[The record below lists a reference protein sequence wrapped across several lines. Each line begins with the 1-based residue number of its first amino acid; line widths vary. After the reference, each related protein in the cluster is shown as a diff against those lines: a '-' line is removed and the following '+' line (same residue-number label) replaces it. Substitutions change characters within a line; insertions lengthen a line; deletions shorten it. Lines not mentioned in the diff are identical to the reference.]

1 MTRYLIHLDKKAK
14 QGLLAAPAKDR
25 LRIAAALELLREN
38 PIPPRAV
45 KLQGRDGY
53 RVRIGKYR
61 ILYTFDGS
69 VLTIYVLDIGPR
81 GDIYK

>member
-1 MTRYLIHLDKKAK
+1 MTRYLIQLDKKAK
-14 QGLLAAPAKDR
+14 QGLLDAPAKDR